1 MSKNIAIVVLIVLCL
16 LISFYAAIQ
25 HNEVKKQMQIGIE
38 QARAAHECDE
48 KYQRLAKTLE
58 ARDKE
63 LRAINQELQMAVE
76 KARDIR
82 NQSSKTKR

>member
-1 MSKNIAIVVLIVLCL
+1 MSKNIAIVVLIILGL
-16 LISFYAAIQ
+16 IISFYAAIQ
-25 HNEVKKQMQIGIE
+25 HNEVKKQMRISIE

-63 LRAINQELQMAVE
+63 LRAINQELQMALE

-82 NQSSKTKR
+82 NQASKTRR

>member
-1 MSKNIAIVVLIVLCL
+1 L
-16 LISFYAAIQ
+16 
-25 HNEVKKQMQIGIE
+25 
-38 QARAAHECDE
+38 AHECDE

>member
-16 LISFYAAIQ
+16 IVSFYAAIQ

-48 KYQRLAKTLE
+48 KYQRVTKMLE

-63 LRAINQELQMAVE
+63 LRARNQDLQMALE

-82 NQSSKTKR
+82 NQASKRKR

>member
-38 QARAAHECDE
+38 QARTAHECDE
-48 KYQRLAKTLE
+48 KYKRLTKMLE
-58 ARDKE
+58 AKDKE
-63 LRAINQELQMAVE
+63 LQAKIQDLNLALEQV
-76 KARDIR
+76 RDIR
-82 NQSSKTKR
+82 NQASKRKR

>member
-16 LISFYAAIQ
+16 IISFYAAIQ

-48 KYQRLAKTLE
+48 KYQRVTKMLE
-58 ARDKE
+58 AKDKE
-63 LRAINQELQMAVE
+63 LQTKIQDLNMVLEQ
-76 KARDIR
+76 ARDIR
-82 NQSSKTKR
+82 NQASKRKR